1 MVFMLFA
8 HVHVELRS
16 GDADLHSDQFAFAEW
31 SFRQLVL
38 APAQVIS
45 SGRTPHR
52 APPVCL
58 VRGLK
63 GGRKG
68 HMKTITVIEK

>member
-1 MVFMLFA
+1 M
-8 HVHVELRS
+8 
-16 GDADLHSDQFAFAEW
+16 W
-31 SFRQLVL
+31 SCEAVMQICTVIIWLLQNGLLDNWSL

-45 SGRTPHR
+45 SGRTPNR
-52 APPVCL
+52 TPPVCL

-63 GGRKG
+63 RGRKG